1 MDGFEYLEPME
12 GSSFEFE
19 EDVPK
24 PFGFDWLLVD
34 APPLLFLFEELI
46 SLFDEL
52 PPLFE
57 ELTPLLVLVS
67 TLLPEPRR
75 LLLLLLLLLE
85 LLKFELLL
93 EEVGFTVDEPAL
105 LLLDELI
112 PLLVLVPTFDELEPR
127 TLSLLVFVVLPVD
140 ELALLLLPEPLLL
153 LVLPPC
159 PVVDEDLLEFPLL
172 PERFEP
178 VPEPRPPPPLYPS
191 YPPLEPL
198 GSYLVLL

>member
-12 GSSFEFE
+12 ESSFEFE

-105 LLLDELI
+105 LLDELT
-112 PLLVLVPTFDELEPR
+112 PLLVLVPIFEFELEPR
-127 TLSLLVFVVLPVD
+127 TLSLLVVF
-140 ELALLLLPEPLLL
+140 
-153 LVLPPC
+153 LVLA
-159 PVVDEDLLEFPLL
+159 VD
-172 PERFEP
+172 
-178 VPEPRPPPPLYPS
+178 
-191 YPPLEPL
+191 
-198 GSYLVLL
+198 